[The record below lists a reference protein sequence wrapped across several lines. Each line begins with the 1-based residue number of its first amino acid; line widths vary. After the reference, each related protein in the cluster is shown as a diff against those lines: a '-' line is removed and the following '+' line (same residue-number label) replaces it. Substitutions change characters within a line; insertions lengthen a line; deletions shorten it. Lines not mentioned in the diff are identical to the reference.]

1 MDYEEQALYN
11 LTVVAQDC
19 GRPSRSASFEYHIA
33 VLDVNEYRPQFTKN
47 KYYFEI
53 YANETVRSIIGQVKQ
68 PDNEK
73 HSR

>member
-1 MDYEEQALYN
+1 M
-11 LTVVAQDC
+11 AQDC